1 MIEAPTPRPSHA
13 HISDEHLH
21 SAGIDLIQLEKSI
34 ITEDLLIQIFTKLG
48 HAKTLS
54 INSFLNVA
62 KILLNGYRPLSI
74 NLLNFA
80 LEVTLRLAVTHRF
93 KQEERIAELYR
104 ENFEFHGYN
113 LFRDIIAKVMV
124 SYSQGKSLTDY
135 ANCFRVGGTVLTLLS
150 GRGPITVAADLV
162 EYEMHMVENPKAL
175 DDFECVL
182 TEDRLNS
189 DMLDKWFSIF
199 CRLDARRI
207 ENVKSRFIVAIN
219 KSLKSPYFYR
229 DKKEDDKEEDE
240 DCATNKLVVGSTIQ
254 GLNWVQA
261 LKKVTLILGCPH
273 NSLELMR
280 FFLTLVPFK
289 VPGARQALLSRKKGK
304 VPGSMLR
311 CPLAESDVTEKR
323 SNEVTEA
330 FRVQFQFTGILGA
343 PYYIAL
349 LSSLPFAHGLSKWGK
364 DIDWIDQAKL
374 FIHDLVR
381 LGAEDEFL
389 EIQIDKFCELFS
401 RKRKYKMIV
410 PFIRR
415 QLFAAW
421 GDAVI
426 NKREKIVVYLRALD
440 SPRFYINF
448 FKFIEMVKTEKSSS
462 HLTAQFQFIKKVNR
476 FYDCPFLMKQWTK
489 RLGKDE
495 FISSKSIKKASY
507 LLDYMETKELEFGQ
521 ALSDFAIDCL
531 PNKNLIKPL
540 VALMMA
546 IHKNYPNA
554 LVFIRAWLEKFYE
567 QVEEFRVMRVADQ
580 ESVLYLTYE
589 CYPHFDFLERAKKLL
604 TNHMTMSDDSI
615 YTLSAD
621 QEALIHRIVSPIETF
636 KFYCLI
642 SDKTNELDR
651 VESEHY
657 ISWVYILNGQ
667 LYNLQNLFSITKT
680 KLRKINPD
688 SIHQRVLT
696 ANLNYLDA
704 KTAILNAMIYCYNHI
719 QDPALQMKVV
729 DTVIKSKSI
738 MISQSP
744 FETFIDINDK
754 NQFYIR
760 DHYEIILTSATE
772 FDLIG
777 LLRHFEP

>member
-13 HISDEHLH
+13 YISDEHLH

-48 HAKTLS
+48 QAKTLS
-54 INSFLNVA
+54 INSFLNVT
-62 KILLNGYRPLSI
+62 KILLNGYRPLS
-74 NLLNFA
+74 LNSVHFA
-80 LEVTLRLAVTHRF
+80 LEVTMRLAVTHRF
-93 KQEERIAELYR
+93 KGEERIADLYK
-104 ENFEFHGYN
+104 ENFEFYGYN

-135 ANCFRVGGTVLTLLS
+135 TNCFRVGGTVLTLIS
-150 GRGPITVAADLV
+150 GRGPIMIAADLV
-162 EYEMHMVENPKAL
+162 EYEMRLVEKPKAL

-189 DMLDKWFSIF
+189 DMLDKWFCIF

-207 ENVKSRFIVAIN
+207 ENVKSRFIEAIN
-219 KSLKSPYFYR
+219 KSLKKPSFY
-229 DKKEDDKEEDE
+229 DVKEEDDE
-240 DCATNKLVVGSTIQ
+240 SAIYKLVVGSSIQ

-261 LKKVTLILGCPH
+261 VKKVTLILGCPD

-280 FFLTLVPFK
+280 FFLSLVPFK
-289 VPGARQALLSRKKGK
+289 VPGARQSLLSRKKGK
-304 VPGSMLR
+304 VPGSLLR
-311 CPLAESDVTEKR
+311 CPLDVSDITEQRSKDVVES
-323 SNEVTEA
+323 

-349 LSSLPFAHGLSKWGK
+349 LSSLPFTHGLSKWGK

-374 FIHDLVR
+374 YIQDLVR
-381 LGAEDEFL
+381 LEADDEFI
-389 EIQIDKFCELFS
+389 EIQIDKFCELFLH
-401 RKRKYKMIV
+401 KRKYKMIV

-421 GDAVI
+421 GDAII

-440 SPRFYINF
+440 SPRFYVNF
-448 FKFIEMVKTEKSSS
+448 FKFMEMIKTEKSSS
-462 HLTAQFQFIKKVNR
+462 HLNDQFLFIKKVNR
-476 FYDCPFLMKQWTK
+476 FYDCPVLMKQWTK
-489 RLGKDE
+489 GLGKDE

-507 LLDYMETKELEFGQ
+507 ILDYMEVKEREFGQ
-521 ALSDFAIDCL
+521 SLSDLAIELL
-531 PNKNLIKPL
+531 PTKSLIKPL

-554 LVFIRAWLEKFYE
+554 LVFIRSWLEKFYE
-567 QVEEFRVMRVADQ
+567 QVEEFRVMRMADQ
-580 ESVLYLTYE
+580 ESILYLTYE
-589 CYPHFDFLERAKKLL
+589 CFPHFDFLERAKKLL

-615 YTLSAD
+615 YTLTTD

-642 SDKTNELDR
+642 SDKTSDLAH
-651 VESEHY
+651 VESEY
-657 ISWVYILNGQ
+657 YVSWVYTLNGQ
-667 LYNLQNLFSITKT
+667 LHNLQNLFSITKT
-680 KLRKINPD
+680 KLRKIHQD
-688 SIHQRVLT
+688 FIHQRVLT

-704 KTAILNAMIYCYNHI
+704 KTAVLNAMIYCYNHI

-729 DTVIKSKSI
+729 DIVIKSKSI
-738 MISQSP
+738 MISHSP
-744 FETFIDINDK
+744 FETFIDVNDK